1 MSSRVW
7 QFGGEIMTTKGF
19 HEATSNAGGIYDQL
33 TGPHGLPLEEYLR
46 LLRTVV
52 GITPEILSK

>member
-19 HEATSNAGGIYDQL
+19 HEATSNAGRIYDQL